1 MKQKLIFLDID
12 GTLLPPGEMTVP
24 ASAVEAIRQAR
35 ANGHKVFLCT
45 GRNLRMTKPLLA
57 YGFDGFVC
65 SAGGYVGC
73 DGKILVDLP
82 MEPAQVEGLR
92 EVLGRAG
99 AECTLEARDDTYG
112 GIRMIERFAHLFPR
126 KPGQLKALG
135 EPAFR
140 AKQIYRWMHRGVRD
154 FSEMTD
160 ISRSLRERL
169 TAEYTLVSPTVA
181 RRLQSQK
188 DGTIKYLWRLM
199 DGNCVES
206 VLMRYH
212 YGNTIC
218 ISSEVGCRMGCAFCA
233 STRGGLVRRLEP
245 SEMLDQVLFS
255 QLDSGLPISHIVL
268 MGIGEPL
275 DNYDNVRRFLELVNS
290 PEGLNIG
297 MRHISLSTCG
307 LVDQIDRLAGED
319 LQLTLSVSLHA
330 PVDEVRSSIMP
341 VNRRWPVQEL
351 LDACRRYFEK
361 TGRRISFEYAMIR
374 DVNDTPEMAKQLIR
388 RLRGIAAHVNLIPLN
403 DVAESP
409 LKPSLP
415 ETVLRFQKTLEA
427 SGIPATVRRTLGSDI
442 NASCGQ
448 LRRNYEAEKPKEGSG
463 MDGSMGTDG
472 HGKRA

>member
-1 MKQKLIFLDID
+1 MNYVISIIAPERLEILTD
-12 GTLLPPGEMTVP
+12 
-24 ASAVEAIRQAR
+24 
-35 ANGHKVFLCT
+35 LC
-45 GRNLRMTKPLLA
+45 
-57 YGFDGFVC
+57 
-65 SAGGYVGC
+65 
-73 DGKILVDLP
+73 
-82 MEPAQVEGLR
+82 EGLGLPLTVTLHGR
-92 EVLGRAG
+92 GTAVQSMLDLLGIESNERRVVLTIAY
-99 AECTLEARDDTYG
+99 AEKTA
-112 GIRMIERFAHLFPR
+112 
-126 KPGQLKALG
+126 ALI
-135 EPAFR
+135 A
-140 AKQIYRWMHRGVRD
+140 AQK
-154 FSEMTD
+154 
-160 ISRSLRERL
+160 
-169 TAEYTLVSPTVA
+169 
-181 RRLQSQK
+181 RRL
-188 DGTIKYLWRLM
+188 
-199 DGNCVES
+199 
-206 VLMRYH
+206 H
-212 YGNTIC
+212 
-218 ISSEVGCRMGCAFCA
+218 
-233 STRGGLVRRLEP
+233 
-245 SEMLDQVLFS
+245 
-255 QLDSGLPISHIVL
+255 
-268 MGIGEPL
+268 
-275 DNYDNVRRFLELVNS
+275 
-290 PEGLNIG
+290 IG

-463 MDGSMGTDG
+463 MDGSVGTDG